1 MSYCPPL
8 VMRLRV
14 VNQRSNFGLWLPLF
28 LLYPFLLAFFI
39 IGEAMALVAFLLLWP
54 FGWGKAILLTI
65 PYLCRVICN
74 LRNLEVDVAKK
85 RETFFV
91 SFK

>member
-14 VNQRSNFGLWLPLF
+14 VNQQSNFGLWLPLL
-28 LLYPFLLAFFI
+28 LLYPFLLVFLLV
-39 IGEAMALVAFLLLWP
+39 GQALAIVAFLLLWP
-54 FGWGKAILLTI
+54 FGWGKAILLAI
-65 PYLCRVICN
+65 PYLCRVICA
-74 LRNLEVDVAKK
+74 LRNLEVDVENK